1 MGPKFFGVASL
12 QIHVPPTILS
22 SYQVVVSGG
31 GCAGLTAAI
40 AAART
45 GAKVLLIEKAAFSGG
60 VITNVGL
67 SYFDGMADATTDRI
81 ILGGLPLEFLHRME
95 ICGMGATHL
104 DEVDP
109 ARAVYKAG
117 AITIRNTE
125 EFKVLADRMIAECS
139 PNLDVLYH
147 TTVCAAETVDGQIT
161 SLVVANKSGL
171 VRIEAPVFIDA
182 TGDADVARFAG
193 GRVAISESLM
203 PMTLHF
209 RVGDVENSENLRQAV
224 RREVLAAHESGELE
238 LFYGPH
244 FGYLF
249 GKNEIT
255 VHAVRVRGN
264 GGDPWE
270 RSRAEQRARADAW
283 AMFDRWKRNIPEFAD
298 AYFLFS
304 GPETGV
310 RESFRIE
317 GMETLTEDDIL
328 GQRSYNDGVAT
339 GTWYMDLH
347 PNETT
352 IDSANSEPAKW
363 PGVYDIRY
371 GTLVSANL
379 TNLLVAGRCHS
390 ATRNAASSSRVTA
403 TAMSMGQAVGVAAA
417 LCLEKGC
424 APRELDGAKVSDRL
438 ESLNLRSS
446 IRKNNEGRSRT
457 QAADSR
463 LIPS

>member
-1 MGPKFFGVASL
+1 MASL

-328 GQRSYNDGVAT
+328 GQRSYDDGVAT

-352 IDSANSEPAKW
+352 IDVGKFRAGE
-363 PGVYDIRY
+363 
-371 GTLVSANL
+371 
-379 TNLLVAGRCHS
+379 VAGSLRHS
-390 ATRNAASSSRVTA
+390 LRNFGLRESDEFIGGGPMPFRDPQCGELFPSDGYGDVHGPSRRSGSGSLPRKRLCSTRARWCESERSVSNRSTC
-403 TAMSMGQAVGVAAA
+403 AVPSERIMKA
-417 LCLEKGC
+417 
-424 APRELDGAKVSDRL
+424 DRGHRL
-438 ESLNLRSS
+438 Q
-446 IRKNNEGRSRT
+446 T
-457 QAADSR
+457 QD
-463 LIPS
+463 